1 MLFQLSDISNMFN
14 FNSTDSNDSNNN
26 NNNTLKIVKSIKESS
41 EQEIIGYINNISDT
55 GCYILMIKSNK
66 DDGPNGIFCLSRSDK
81 QKEGDINTLVS
92 SEGKYR
98 EKIILIWNPYE
109 KPSIILNRVH
119 NKSKLFGIRS
129 TSLTKMLNIGFN
141 VKIICI

>member
-1 MLFQLSDISNMFN
+1 MPFQLSDISNMFN
-14 FNSTDSNDSNNN
+14 FNSTDSNDP
-26 NNNTLKIVKSIKESS
+26 NNTLKIVICINESS
-41 EQEIIGYINNISDT
+41 EQEIIGYINSIRDT
-55 GCYILMIKSNK
+55 GCYIVMIKSDK

-92 SEGKYR
+92 SDGKYR